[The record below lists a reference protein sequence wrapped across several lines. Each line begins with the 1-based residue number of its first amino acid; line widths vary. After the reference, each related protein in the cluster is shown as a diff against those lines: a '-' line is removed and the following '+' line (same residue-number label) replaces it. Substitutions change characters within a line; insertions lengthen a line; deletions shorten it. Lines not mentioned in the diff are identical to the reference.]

1 MIAFVDCALL
11 TGVDV
16 MMNRMISTRRHP
28 PVIHNASQWVEPI
41 ALKLV
46 SKWVPNEVQSS
57 LLLPEIAMNAEN
69 VRPSRDPED
78 RVIEESCRTER
89 KEKMMDKT
97 IADSFPASDPPSS
110 LPNPDEDSFGLGEEG
125 LR

>member
-41 ALKLV
+41 ASKLV
-46 SKWVPNEVQSS
+46 SKWVPNEVPVLVAAAGVSD
-57 LLLPEIAMNAEN
+57 E
-69 VRPSRDPED
+69 
-78 RVIEESCRTER
+78 CRER
-89 KEKMMDKT
+89 HT
-97 IADSFPASDPPSS
+97 VA
-110 LPNPDEDSFGLGEEG
+110 
-125 LR
+125 